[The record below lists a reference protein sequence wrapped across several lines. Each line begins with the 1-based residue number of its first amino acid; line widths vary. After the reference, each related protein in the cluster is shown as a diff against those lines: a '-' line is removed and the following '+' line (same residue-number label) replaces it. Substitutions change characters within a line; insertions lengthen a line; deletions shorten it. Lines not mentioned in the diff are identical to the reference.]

1 MIFYMYKHGKLNIQ
15 LTAIT
20 QTPLTWTV
28 FRFPLEFEVPEFYC
42 ISSKKYMLYP
52 RLSKFQGK
60 ESSKRQDVLSKAAC
74 RSGALIPMSI

>member
-28 FRFPLEFEVPEFYC
+28 FRFPLEFEVPGFYC
-42 ISSKKYMLYP
+42 ISSKKCYIQDCHNLKEKKVA
-52 RLSKFQGK
+52 RGK
-60 ESSKRQDVLSKAAC
+60 
-74 RSGALIPMSI
+74 MSCLRRPADQVH